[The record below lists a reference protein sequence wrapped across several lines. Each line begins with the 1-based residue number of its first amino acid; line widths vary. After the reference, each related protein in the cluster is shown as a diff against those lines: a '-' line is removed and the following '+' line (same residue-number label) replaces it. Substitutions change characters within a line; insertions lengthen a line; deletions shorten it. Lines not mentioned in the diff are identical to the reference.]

1 MNQLYTYTWGNNE
14 KRKTLKGR
22 HCIVLARG
30 AKGSILIEF
39 TDNGQKEI
47 VSRYS
52 IRKAETK
59 EIEKAEKV
67 KKFFG

>member
-1 MNQLYTYTWGNNE
+1 MYRYIWGNNE

-22 HCIVLARG
+22 LCNVM
-30 AKGSILIEF
+30 AKGKKNSLLIEF

-52 IRKAETK
+52 VRK
-59 EIEKAEKV
+59 EIENHP
-67 KKFFG
+67 